1 MKALSEEQAIQ
12 LSIMLLQNDKDIK
25 EELEKSIATKATVIG
40 TTSDELSDIVIA
52 DNQLIY
58 VQDKNIVALDINGNR
73 KFLNQINIVDT
84 DEERTSIEEPID
96 GLFYFVKE
104 TAVLWFYS
112 SEWIQISSK
121 PEDILYIGNTL
132 PELGSDG
139 KLYIDK
145 KSKSIS
151 VWDDEQKKYVCV
163 GDSTASVS
171 LDDIDTLFTND

>member
-1 MKALSEEQAIQ
+1 M
-12 LSIMLLQNDKDIK
+12 
-25 EELEKSIATKATVIG
+25 
-40 TTSDELSDIVIA
+40 
-52 DNQLIY
+52 
-58 VQDKNIVALDINGNR
+58 DINGNR

-84 DEERTSIEEPID
+84 DEERTSLGEPID

-121 PEDILYIGNTL
+121 PKDILYIGNTL